1 MKFLLPSLCIPIL
14 YFCPV
19 LYPPIASFAAIFFMS
34 GKEIDCIALFLLFS
48 AAAMTSFIA
57 ATITPVADTVVY
69 IDSFQNIQL
78 FDFSELKLDNDGLE
92 PFYKFYEY
100 GLSLFIGDNPNLFL
114 LASGLITN
122 GIITIAILRICDRLD
137 QLKLVS
143 IIFTVYYSL
152 VAPVLGAPLFLLRSN
167 LSLSILLL
175 AISFYNKTPIFFYLF
190 GIISILIH
198 YSSLLVFGIL
208 VLLNYLF
215 FIGKKTG
222 VLTNI
227 ELSRFLNEAGRKIS
241 LLLFLI
247 GFTLASAS
255 PSLVISA
262 LQGSLTSFGD
272 GGSAASG
279 KAKSFLDG
287 GEERFIDFQ
296 NPVFLIHLMLTL
308 LCFLKLQ
315 EGAWVQSGVSQKD
328 FFKRLHFLES
338 LRIIGRILLIIIVS
352 TAPLNVLPYRIGFF
366 NFLFFPLWLI
376 NIPFYR

>member
-1 MKFLLPSLCIPIL
+1 
-14 YFCPV
+14 
-19 LYPPIASFAAIFFMS
+19 MS